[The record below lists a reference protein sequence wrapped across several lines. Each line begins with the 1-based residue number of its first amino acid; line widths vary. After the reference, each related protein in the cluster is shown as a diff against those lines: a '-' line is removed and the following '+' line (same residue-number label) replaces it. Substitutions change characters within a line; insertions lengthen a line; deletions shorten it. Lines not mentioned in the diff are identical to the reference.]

1 MRSVAKGKAVPNVAV
16 DVGCA
21 AFQSAID
28 ILGRPWNAQILGA
41 LQGRTLRY
49 SELAEAIEG
58 VGDKILSARLKD
70 LEKRELL
77 ARHVDPGPP
86 VKVAYALTGKGEA
99 FRQVADAI
107 TRWGAMLVSGK

>member
-1 MRSVAKGKAVPNVAV
+1 MWAVAKGNTVPKVAV
-16 DVGCA
+16 DVGCK

-28 ILGRPWNAQILGA
+28 VLGRPWNAQILGA

-49 SELAEAIEG
+49 SELAEAVEG

-77 ARHVDPGPP
+77 ARRVDPGPP
-86 VKVAYALTGKGEA
+86 VKVAYALTAKGDA

-107 TRWGAMLVSGK
+107 SKWGATLVSGK

>member
-1 MRSVAKGKAVPNVAV
+1 MGVMAKGKTVPKAGV

-21 AFQSAID
+21 AFQRAIA

-49 SELAEAIEG
+49 SELAEAVAG

-77 ARHVDPGPP
+77 ERKVDPGPP
-86 VKVAYALTGKGEA
+86 VRVAYALSEKGEA

-107 TRWGAMLVSGK
+107 SKWGATLVAR